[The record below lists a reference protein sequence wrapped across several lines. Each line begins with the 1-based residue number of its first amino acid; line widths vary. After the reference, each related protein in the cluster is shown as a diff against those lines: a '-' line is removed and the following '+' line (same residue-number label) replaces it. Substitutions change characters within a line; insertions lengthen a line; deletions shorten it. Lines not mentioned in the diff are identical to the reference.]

1 MEEFFI
7 RNEQA
12 KLVAVCPT
20 ADMAFRMVKHH
31 QPDGDYSIVG
41 PGVDC
46 TVTRSKGTVYP
57 TSGTFPEG
65 KVDPRNLAEAKQF
78 FGPQQ

>member
-1 MEEFFI
+1 MNEFEV
-7 RNEQA
+7 RNEKA

-20 ADMAFRMVKHH
+20 ADMAFRMVKHD

-57 TSGTFPEG
+57 TSGKFPEG
-65 KVDPRNLAEAKQF
+65 KVDPRSLAEAKEAF
-78 FGPQQ
+78 NS